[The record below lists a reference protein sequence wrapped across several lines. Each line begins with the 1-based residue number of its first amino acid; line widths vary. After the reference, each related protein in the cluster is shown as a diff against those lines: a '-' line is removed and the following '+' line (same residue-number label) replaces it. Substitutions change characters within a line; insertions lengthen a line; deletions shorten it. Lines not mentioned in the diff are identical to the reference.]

1 MKRNLMVTTVVA
13 VLMAGFVLIYS
24 ALTPAQAQPS
34 MGGAVTGTGGTVPGV
49 RGYADGREIRFVH
62 TETSSPKV
70 ARILTGMTRSR
81 VLVVPSLAQT
91 PASMLA
97 NVYVF
102 TNGIKDGGP
111 LRFQPDV
118 FDSPP
123 GTPGY
128 RPLRELNLVTWRQ
141 GHRARILRSVIQVRA
156 AAARGEVTIQRT
168 GVVLNMPILSWPGG
182 QR

>member
-13 VLMAGFVLIYS
+13 VLIAGFVLIYT

-34 MGGAVTGTGGTVPGV
+34 MGGAVTGTGGTVPGIT
-49 RGYADGREIRFVH
+49 GFANGREIRFVH

-70 ARILTGMTRSR
+70 ARVLTGMTRSR
-81 VLVVPSLAQT
+81 VLVVPSLAR
-91 PASMLA
+91 ASAPMLA
-97 NVYVF
+97 NVFVF

-118 FDSPP
+118 FDNPP

-128 RPLRELNLVTWRQ
+128 RPLRELNLVTWKE
-141 GHRARILRSVIQVRA
+141 GYRARVLRSVA
-156 AAARGEVTIQRT
+156 AMKMAVARGEVTIERT
-168 GVVLNMPILSWPGG
+168 GVVINMPILSWPGG

>member
-1 MKRNLMVTTVVA
+1 MKRNLIVTSVVA
-13 VLMAGFVLIYS
+13 VLMGGFVLIYT
-24 ALTPAQAQPS
+24 AVTPAQAQPS
-34 MGGAVTGTGGTVPGV
+34 MGGAVTSTGGTVPGV
-49 RGYADGREIRFVH
+49 RGYADGQEVRFAH

-70 ARILTGMTRSR
+70 ARILIGMTRSR
-81 VLVVPSLAQT
+81 VLVVPSLAQA
-91 PASMLA
+91 PAPMLA

-128 RPLRELNLVTWRQ
+128 RPLRELNLITWKD
-141 GHRARILRSVIQVRA
+141 GHRAQILRSVA
-156 AAARGEVTIQRT
+156 AMKGAAARGEITIQRT
-168 GVVLNMPILSWPGG
+168 GVVINMPMLSWPGG

>member
-1 MKRNLMVTTVVA
+1 MKRNLIVTTLVA
-13 VLMAGFVLIYS
+13 VLMAGFVLIYT

-34 MGGAVTGTGGTVPGV
+34 MGGAVTRAGGTVPGV
-49 RGYADGREIRFVH
+49 TGFADGREIRFVH

-81 VLVVPSLAQT
+81 VLVVPSLARA
-91 PASMLA
+91 PAPMLA

-102 TNGIKDGGP
+102 TNGLKDGGP
-111 LRFQPDV
+111 LHFQPDV
-118 FDSPP
+118 FGNPP

-128 RPLRELNLVTWRQ
+128 RPLRELNLVTWKV
-141 GHRARILRSVIQVRA
+141 GHRARVLRSVAQVKLA
-156 AAARGEVTIQRT
+156 VTQGEVTIQRT